1 MLLVVEVVLLVRIVA
16 FRSLCFV
23 FVVVVNIMSLGVY
36 LVVIDTVDLD
46 PAVSSRS
53 LVSFEAFLFLLLLV
67 NLCLRQLRF
76 GLGLMNLVATITT
89 IALRS
94 VTIAATMAAKSTTSI
109 TVRTEESTAP
119 AAAPARTAP
128 FSGFSG
134 RDSKDCE
141 SRKNFHDTYII
152 CISLGDSK
160 LRIYA

>member
-1 MLLVVEVVLLVRIVA
+1 M
-16 FRSLCFV
+16 

-46 PAVSSRS
+46 PAVSCRS

-67 NLCLRQLRF
+67 NLCFCQLRF

-94 VTIAATMAAKSTTSI
+94 LSIAATVAEPAAMAAKSTTSV